1 VPAPK
6 RPLLKSK
13 TPMSYLKELAHILAA
28 PLLLAVLVA
37 MAGAVS
43 RLCGRRRVAAVLL
56 VTAVAIAYCGSTVIV
71 GNGLLG
77 PLERRYPP
85 FRGGQSVPVAPWV
98 VVLGSDYAPHD
109 GIPVTAA
116 LDGDGLVRIVEGVR
130 LAREY
135 VGSRL
140 LVSGGARPGLV
151 PPAQGYAELARDLGI
166 DPAAITVSDKP
177 LDTGS
182 EARAVAK
189 LLGRTPFLLV
199 TSAYHMPRA
208 MRLMQNAGAQPI
220 PAPTGQRVNGSA
232 RMQWGAI
239 FPSAAGLGKTE
250 RALHEYLGL
259 LAVTLGFN

>member
-1 VPAPK
+1 MPRPR
-6 RPLLKSK
+6 RPLLESK
-13 TPMSYLKELAHILAA
+13 LPMSNLKEIAHILAA
-28 PLLLAVLVA
+28 PLLLAVLAA
-37 MAGAVS
+37 MAGAIL
-43 RLCGRRRVAAVLL
+43 RLCGRRRVATALIAI
-56 VTAVAIAYCGSTVIV
+56 AVAIAYCGSTGIV
-71 GNGLLG
+71 GDGLLG

-85 FRGGQSVPVAPWV
+85 LHRGQSLPVAPWI
-98 VVLGSDYAPHD
+98 VVLGSDYAPRD
-109 GIPVTAA
+109 DIPVTAA

-135 VGSRL
+135 AGSRL
-140 LVSGGARPGLV
+140 LVSGGARPGQV

-166 DPAAITVSDKP
+166 DPAAITLSDKP

-208 MRLMQNAGAQPI
+208 MRLMQDAGAQPV
-220 PAPTGQRVNGSA
+220 PAPTGQRVNDSV
-232 RMQWGAI
+232 RMQWGGLL
-239 FPSAAGLGKTE
+239 PSAAGLGKTE
-250 RALHEYLGL
+250 RALHEYVGL